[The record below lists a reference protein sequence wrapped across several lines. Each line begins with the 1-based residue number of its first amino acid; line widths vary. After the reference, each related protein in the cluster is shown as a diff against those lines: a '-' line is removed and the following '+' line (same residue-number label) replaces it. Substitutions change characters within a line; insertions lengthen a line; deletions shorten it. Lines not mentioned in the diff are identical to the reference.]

1 MLAPTTY
8 ALLDEA
14 RRRAGRALDAA
25 GLGPAEAPSRA
36 AAAMPGA
43 RLRAYQPPE
52 AAPEG
57 PVLLVVAAPIKRAY
71 IWDLLPEV
79 SVVRRCLDR
88 GLRVYLLEWLD
99 PGPEEDGLGLADHA
113 ERIPLAALD
122 AVAAETGEAAAVL
135 AGHSLGGTFAAILA
149 SLHPGRVRGLVLVD
163 APLAFGP
170 DRGGPLARAVAAAPH
185 ARALRGW
192 AGSPV
197 PGSFAALLSAA
208 AAPDAFVLQRWSDL
222 GASAGDPLAA
232 AVHARVERWALDEL
246 AMPGRLFEEV
256 LERLYREDRLLAGTL
271 EVGGRRVGLDRLR
284 APVLAV
290 VNPPGRVV
298 QPASVLDGLAAMPPD
313 AQRRVLQYEGERGP
327 ALQHLG
333 PLVGP
338 AAHAR
343 LWPDILDW
351 VAACPIE
358 GQDDGR
364 QARQG

>member
-1 MLAPTTY
+1 MFPPAAY

-25 GLGPAEAPSRA
+25 GLGPVEAQSRVAAEL
-36 AAAMPGA
+36 PGPA
-43 RLRAYQPPE
+43 RLRAYQPPGAP
-52 AAPEG
+52 AAG
-57 PVLLVVAAPIKRAY
+57 QPVLLIVPAPIKRAY
-71 IWDLLPEV
+71 VWDLLPEV
-79 SVVRRCLDR
+79 SVVRRCLGH
-88 GLRVYLLEWLD
+88 GLPVYLLEWLD
-99 PGPEEDGLGLADHA
+99 PGPAEDGFGLADHA
-113 ERIPLAALD
+113 ERLPLAALD

-149 SLHPGRVRGLVLVD
+149 SLHPERVRGLVLVD

-185 ARALRGW
+185 ARTLRGM

-197 PGSFAALLSAA
+197 PGSFTALLSAA
-208 AAPDAFVLQRWSDL
+208 AAPEAFVVQRWSDL
-222 GASAGDPLAA
+222 RASAGDPLAA
-232 AVHARVERWALDEL
+232 AIHARVERWALDEL

-256 LERLYREDRLLAGTL
+256 LERLYREDRLAAGTL
-271 EVGGRRVGLDRLR
+271 KVGGRPARLDRLR
-284 APVLAV
+284 GPVLAV

-298 QPASVLDGLAAMPPD
+298 PPASVLDGLASMPREVP
-313 AQRRVLQYEGERGP
+313 RRVLQYEGERGP

-338 AAHAR
+338 EAHAR

-351 VAACPIE
+351 VAE
-358 GQDDGR
+358 R
-364 QARQG
+364 

>member
-1 MLAPTTY
+1 M
-8 ALLDEA
+8 
-14 RRRAGRALDAA
+14 
-25 GLGPAEAPSRA
+25 
-36 AAAMPGA
+36 
-43 RLRAYQPPE
+43 
-52 AAPEG
+52 
-57 PVLLVVAAPIKRAY
+57 
-71 IWDLLPEV
+71 
-79 SVVRRCLDR
+79 
-88 GLRVYLLEWLD
+88 
-99 PGPEEDGLGLADHA
+99 
-113 ERIPLAALD
+113 
-122 AVAAETGEAAAVL
+122 
-135 AGHSLGGTFAAILA
+135 
-149 SLHPGRVRGLVLVD
+149 
-163 APLAFGP
+163 
-170 DRGGPLARAVAAAPH
+170 
-185 ARALRGW
+185 
-192 AGSPV
+192 

>member
-1 MLAPTTY
+1 MLAPTAY

-25 GLGPAEAPSRA
+25 GLGPVEAQYRVAAE
-36 AAAMPGA
+36 MPGA

-99 PGPEEDGLGLADHA
+99 PGPAEDGFGLSDYA
-113 ERIPLAALD
+113 ERLPLAALD

-135 AGHSLGGTFAAILA
+135 AGHSLGGTFAAVLA
-149 SLHPGRVRGLVLVD
+149 SLHPERVRGLVLVD

-170 DRGGPLARAVAAAPH
+170 DRGGPLARAVAAAPQ
-185 ARALRGW
+185 ARALRGL

-197 PGSFAALLSAA
+197 PGSFTALLSAA
-208 AAPDAFVLQRWSDL
+208 AAPEAFVAQRWADL
-222 GASAGDPLAA
+222 GASLSDPLAA
-232 AVHARVERWALDEL
+232 AVHARVGRWALDEL
-246 AMPGRLFEEV
+246 AMPGRLFDEV
-256 LERLYREDRLLAGTL
+256 LERLYRENRLAAGTL
-271 EVGGRRVGLDRLR
+271 EVGGRRTGLDRLR
-284 APVLAV
+284 GPVLAV

-298 QPASVLDGLAAMPPD
+298 PPGSVLEGLAAMPPD
-313 AQRRVLQYEGERGP
+313 VPRRVLRYGGERGP

-338 AAHAR
+338 EAHAR

-358 GQDDGR
+358 SQDDGR